1 MTRVVGID
9 PSLTGTGLATITS
22 ADGPAVRV
30 VGTKPTPNPTLTDRD
45 MRLEL
50 ITHAV
55 ETVAAGADLVVIEG
69 PALSR
74 GATAHT
80 WDRAGLW
87 WRIVN
92 RLHARQVPLAV
103 CSPSARARWA
113 AGKGNASKAAV
124 VAAIARMWPDVE
136 LVDDNAADAL
146 ALATMAAQRVGL
158 AVPLARHRDAL
169 DSVEWPAALQAA

>member
-22 ADGPAVRV
+22 TDGPAVRV
-30 VGTKPTPNPTLTDRD
+30 ISSEPTPDPTLIDRD

-50 ITHAV
+50 IVHAV
-55 ETVAAGADLVVIEG
+55 ETVAAGADLAVIEG
-69 PALSR
+69 PALGKASP
-74 GATAHT
+74 HT
-80 WDRAGLW
+80 WERAGLW

-92 RLHARQVPLAV
+92 RLIARQVPLAV
-103 CSPSARARWA
+103 CPPTVRAKWA
-113 AGKGNASKAAV
+113 TGKGNAGKAPV

-146 ALATMAAQRVGL
+146 VFATMGAQRVGL

-169 DSVEWPAALQAA
+169 ASVEWPAALQAA